1 MKFRFVFISRYLR
14 IGFRLVRREMFEVLV
29 FLFRVRG
36 ERSRKDIE
44 RFFVR
49 MAILFVEVFGGSTFS
64 NTYDIS

>member
-1 MKFRFVFISRYLR
+1 
-14 IGFRLVRREMFEVLV
+14 MFEVLV